1 MTRLPKDP
9 YGFRRREDGAL
20 TVVNIFFLMAIAL
33 LAGIA
38 IDVASVVSAR
48 TQLQATAD
56 AAAHAALVER
66 EFESA
71 DDSRTVA
78 LTIAE
83 NNMPKTA
90 FGDVLATTNITFGD
104 YDRDTDTFTADNT
117 SRNAVFLQTE
127 RLSSNNNPVG
137 TFLLQF
143 AGLWNWD
150 VRTAALYETF
160 IPTCLMEGFVA
171 NNIIDIQ
178 SNNSYFNGF
187 CIHSNTYVT
196 INNNNFFESGTV
208 VSMPDKDDLV
218 VSITGSGEDK
228 NEGLEEALREGK
240 WFIKILNR
248 IDLIRTGLQT
258 SGHKY
263 ARDYTKFFTVID
275 VNLDMKTLK
284 QGNKW
289 VIQPSNL
296 QKGRVYKI
304 TNCNKVDFKSGTYQE
319 VVFLLD
325 CPVELSNGVIL
336 IDTAIHTTFS
346 GAKSF
351 YSPANIV
358 LGKNDDCG
366 EGGGAQL
373 VTKGSVDFSAGLEM
387 YGSQIIAGGNV
398 EFSSNAD
405 GLQGASI
412 VAGGRIDSTSNM
424 NFAFCGDGM
433 QHNFLAEY
441 FRLAG

>member
-1 MTRLPKDP
+1 MIRLQDMR
-9 YGFRRREDGAL
+9 GIARSEDGAL
-20 TVVNIFFLMAIAL
+20 TVVNLFFLCTIAL

-38 IDVASVVSAR
+38 IDVASVISAR

-66 EFESA
+66 EWHTEQEAKTKAIS
-71 DDSRTVA
+71 VA
-78 LTIAE
+78 ST
-83 NNMPKTA
+83 NMTNTRY
-90 FGDVLATTNITFGD
+90 GEVLKQQNIVFGD
-104 YDRDTDTFTADNT
+104 YDRATDTFTQDNN
-117 SRNAVFLQTE
+117 SRNAVFVETE

-150 VRTAALYETF
+150 VRTAAIYETY

-171 NNIIDIQ
+171 ENVIDIQ

-187 CIHSNTYVT
+187 CIHSNSYVT
-196 INNNNFFESGTV
+196 INNNNYFEPGTI
-208 VSMPDKDDLV
+208 VSMPDSDDMV
-218 VSITGSGEDK
+218 VNITGNGTDK
-228 NEGLEEALREGK
+228 NEGLQEALREGK

-248 IDLIRTGLQT
+248 IEAIRTGVQT
-258 SGHKY
+258 IGHRY
-263 ARDYTKFFTVID
+263 ARDYTTNFSVVDIN
-275 VNLDMKTLK
+275 VDMKSLK

-296 QKGRVYKI
+296 QQGRVYKVS
-304 TNCNKVDFKSGTYQE
+304 CGLKLDLKPGTYE
-319 VVFLLD
+319 KLVIIAD
-325 CPVELSNGVIL
+325 CPVELSNGVVL
-336 IDTAIHTTFS
+336 IDTVLLTTYS
-346 GAKSF
+346 GAKSV

-358 LGKNDDCG
+358 LGKNDNCAA
-366 EGGGAQL
+366 GGGAQV
-373 VTKGSVDFSAGLEM
+373 VTKGSVDFSAGLQM

-424 NFAFCGDGM
+424 NFAFCGSGM
-433 QHNFLAEY
+433 EHSFLDEY